1 MKDKW
6 DAFDEWEPYQRKA
19 ALSWRKSFLRVREA
33 YVFTLPYGELAA

>member
-19 ALSWRKSFLRVREA
+19 ALSWRKSFLSEREA